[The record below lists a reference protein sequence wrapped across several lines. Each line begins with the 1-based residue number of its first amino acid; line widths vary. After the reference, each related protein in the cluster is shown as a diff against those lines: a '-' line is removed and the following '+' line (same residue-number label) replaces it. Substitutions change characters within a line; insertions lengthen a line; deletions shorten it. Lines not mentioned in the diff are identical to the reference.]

1 MFVGKDQQESIA
13 QLVFVQH
20 PLQLLTC
27 LNNTISI
34 IAVDDEDDTLS
45 VLEVVSPQRSNLV
58 LPTNVPHCELNV
70 LVFDSFD
77 VEACWEG
84 GKL

>member
-1 MFVGKDQQESIA
+1 MFVGKDQQESIT
-13 QLVFVQH
+13 QLIFVQH

-34 IAVDDEDDTLS
+34 IAVDDEDDALG
-45 VLEVVSPQRSNLV
+45 VLEVVSPQWSNLV
-58 LPTNVPHCELNV
+58 LSTNVPHCELDV
-70 LVFDSFD
+70 LVFDGFD

-84 GKL
+84 